1 MWILPNAE
9 TVSKNTKN
17 TIPQESQRLAPKTC
31 GIEFFVVFATVSAFG
46 TIRIGF
52 IEFC

>member
-1 MWILPNAE
+1 MLKLSQKLKKLNSPGVSE
-9 TVSKNTKN
+9 TG
-17 TIPQESQRLAPKTC
+17 SQDPW
-31 GIEFFVVFATVSAFG
+31 GIEFFEFFETVSAFG